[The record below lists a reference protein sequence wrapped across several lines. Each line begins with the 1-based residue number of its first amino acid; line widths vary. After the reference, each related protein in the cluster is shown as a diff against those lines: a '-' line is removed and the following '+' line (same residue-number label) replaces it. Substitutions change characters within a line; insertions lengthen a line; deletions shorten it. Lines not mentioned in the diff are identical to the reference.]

1 MCVSLVHINCRIV
14 SLHGGAWQRE
24 GKRARDEGGS
34 HGPTCPPH
42 RRPSAFPIIL
52 FPHTADS
59 CGIEP
64 YAAAP
69 EPCIRDARSTISI
82 SLMMN
87 LQAWID
93 DLRHRTIGMIDF
105 KQSGVNI
112 PVVSAESN

>member
-1 MCVSLVHINCRIV
+1 M
-14 SLHGGAWQRE
+14 HGMRE
-24 GKRARDEGGS
+24 G
-34 HGPTCPPH
+34 PTAP
-42 RRPSAFPIIL
+42 RVL
-52 FPHTADS
+52 LTADPAHFPS
-59 CGIEP
+59 FCFRIPQIRAYTHTHTHPSSSIEP